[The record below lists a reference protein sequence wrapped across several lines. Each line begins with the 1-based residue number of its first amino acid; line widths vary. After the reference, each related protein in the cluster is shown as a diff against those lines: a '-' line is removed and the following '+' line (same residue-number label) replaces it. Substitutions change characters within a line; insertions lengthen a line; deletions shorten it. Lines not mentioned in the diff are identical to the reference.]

1 MSGLIILACMSD
13 PVQTLY
19 LDEALRPNASLGR
32 RAFFIVITV
41 IGLFSF
47 AGGVLYTTM
56 GAWPVAGF
64 FGLDMLAIW
73 LAFKFSFR
81 AQEQVTYIR
90 VDSDCLR
97 LWHQQSGKEDKTA
110 DLPTAF
116 VRVELE
122 TPTTPH
128 THLHIAYG
136 NRVFVIGRFLTPEA
150 RTALAKRLRAALYR
164 ARYPSR

>member
-1 MSGLIILACMSD
+1 MTEPA
-13 PVQTLY
+13 QTIY
-19 LDEALRPNASLGR
+19 FDEALRPNASLSR
-32 RAFFIVITV
+32 RAFYIVMALVGI
-41 IGLFSF
+41 FSF
-47 AGGVLYTTM
+47 AGGLLYLTM
-56 GAWPVAGF
+56 GAWPVFGF

-73 LAFKFSFR
+73 FAFKVSFR
-81 AQEQVTYIR
+81 AQQQVTYVR
-90 VDSDCLR
+90 VDADCLR

-136 NRVFVIGRFLTPEA
+136 NRVFVIGRFLTPA
-150 RTALAKRLRAALYR
+150 DRTKLASRLRTALRQ
-164 ARYPSR
+164 ARSQPYA